1 MRHGNSGK
9 KLGRNSSHR
18 SAMWANMVT
27 SLITHGRI
35 ETTEAKAKELR
46 RFADDTVA
54 WSVSVAALLAKG
66 DKATAAE
73 KAKVLHARRMA
84 RGMVRTPAAMQRL
97 FGELGKHFSDRKGGF
112 TRVLKTRTRP
122 GDAAPMAYIELV
134 GLAPAIGSATAD
146 AE

>member
-27 SLITHGRI
+27 ALITHGRI

-46 RFADDTVA
+46 RFADDTLAWGVGVA
-54 WSVSVAALLAKG
+54 SLLAKG
-66 DKATAAE
+66 DKASAAE
-73 KAKVLHARRMA
+73 KGQILHARRNA
-84 RGMVRTPAAMQRL
+84 RAMVKTPAAMKRL
-97 FGELGKHFSDRKGGF
+97 FGELAPHFASRKGGY
-112 TRVLKTRTRP
+112 TRVLKTRIRN

-134 GLAPAIGSATAD
+134 GLAPAIGNA